1 MIQFDQIREVLE
13 KFVTDT
19 YELQGAALV
28 SLDGLPLISVL
39 PKNFDEERTAAM
51 SAAMLSLGERIGNEL
66 MRGVV
71 DRVMVEGTDGY
82 SILTGCGNDVMLI
95 VLAPKQA
102 KQGLV
107 FLVIKRLIAEIEPL
121 LIQ

>member
-71 DRVMVEGTDGY
+71 DRVMVEGT
-82 SILTGCGNDVMLI
+82 
-95 VLAPKQA
+95 
-102 KQGLV
+102 
-107 FLVIKRLIAEIEPL
+107 
-121 LIQ
+121 